1 MAKIYSL
8 FKHVFFWTL
17 EALKPE
23 DESTDD
29 ILCFWLSE
37 IHTMNNI
44 FYHWS
49 WYVFVKILKF
59 YEKPE
64 HKIRF
69 LFNISSKI
77 NEIDH
82 TWGTVP
88 DDPIRVSLGRRPR
101 PILQLLLR
109 TAYYNNFEHKTWK
122 SLALKINHKD
132 EKDPGFAK
140 KFWIQFKSELRE
152 AREASLWERDS
163 TMFQTTTSDLELKNI
178 ESNIPLHVL
187 MERENNQ

>member
-1 MAKIYSL
+1 
-8 FKHVFFWTL
+8 
-17 EALKPE
+17 
-23 DESTDD
+23 
-29 ILCFWLSE
+29 
-37 IHTMNNI
+37 MNNI

-49 WYVFVKILKF
+49 WYVFIKILNF

-69 LFNISSKI
+69 LFNISSKM
-77 NEIDH
+77 NAIDH

-109 TAYYNNFEHKTWK
+109 TAYHYNFDHKAWK
-122 SLALKINHKD
+122 ELALRINLKD
-132 EKDPGFAK
+132 ENFPGFAK
-140 KFWIQFKSELRE
+140 NFWIQFKSELRE

-163 TMFQTTTSDLELKNI
+163 IDFQMTTNDLEWKNI
-178 ESNIPLHVL
+178 ESNVPIHVL
-187 MERENNQ
+187 MEWENTKFIWHFTIPNKTCISQY